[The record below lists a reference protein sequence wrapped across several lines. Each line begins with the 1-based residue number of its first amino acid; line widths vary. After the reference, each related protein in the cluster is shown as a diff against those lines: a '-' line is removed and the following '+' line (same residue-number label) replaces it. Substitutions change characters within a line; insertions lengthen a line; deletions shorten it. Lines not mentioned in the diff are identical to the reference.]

1 MDVRARI
8 RRGAQIMYTVAVS
21 AHRDFDVTLRP
32 LHAVYAGLVLLELID
47 PQPGVVFFHP
57 FGIGVAGSAE
67 LRNLLALDLALPSG
81 SAAHGLFRIVVAG
94 ITTVTGSAGEAL
106 LSVYVLAVG
115 FDANAQRL
123 RRPEP

>member
-21 AHRDFDVTLRP
+21 AHRDFDVNLRP

-67 LRNLLALDLALPSG
+67 LRNLLALDLALPSRR
-81 SAAHGLFRIVVAG
+81 ATHRLFRIVAAGVATLARG
-94 ITTVTGSAGEAL
+94 AGPIGRA
-106 LSVYVLAVG
+106 
-115 FDANAQRL
+115 
-123 RRPEP
+123 